1 MTQKTG
7 QCNFNFKKP
16 FYQSSCYIFLSSTF
30 SAVIGFIFWA
40 LAAKLY
46 DPATV
51 GIATSIISLIGL
63 LIIFSKLGFDY
74 SLVRFFPQ
82 GNKAEM
88 FSTAL
93 LITTGT
99 IVTLGLIFVNFLI
112 DFFPEY
118 GLLCNNSLLFIGILI
133 VYSVTAISG
142 MSFVA
147 IKRSDCF
154 LIQNLFTGL
163 RIAFLFLF
171 AGFGS
176 LGILASFGISF
187 MLASTYS
194 IAKLISFNIGITKI
208 SVPFLRDTL
217 YFSFGNYLTDLLYQ
231 SQNLALPIIII
242 YLMDASSAAYYFI
255 AYSIASILFMV
266 SYAVSTSLLVEGS
279 HGENLKQK
287 VREALFLIYPVLLCI
302 FLLIYLLGGKV
313 LVLIGSDYGAATELL
328 HLIAASS
335 FFSALFFVYQSIK
348 RVKKEMLS
356 SIVLNGLAL
365 IILSISCIMF
375 TPIYGITGIGYA
387 WLLSSAII
395 CIIVSILLMHE
406 MSSL

>member
-1 MTQKTG
+1 MMQNTEHRTRNSEKSL
-7 QCNFNFKKP
+7 
-16 FYQSSCYIFLSSTF
+16 YQNSCYIFLSSTLNAF
-30 SAVIGFIFWA
+30 IGFIFWA
-40 LAAKLY
+40 LAATLY

-51 GIATSIISLIGL
+51 GITTSIISLIGL

-74 SLVRFFPQ
+74 SLIRFFPQ

-93 LITTGT
+93 LITAGT
-99 IVTLGLIFVNFLI
+99 IVSLGLIFVIFLT

-118 GLLCNNSLLFIGILI
+118 SLLCNNPLLFIGVLI
-133 VYSVTAISG
+133 VYSITTISG
-142 MSFVA
+142 VSFVA

-163 RIAFLFLF
+163 RIVFLFF
-171 AGFGS
+171 FVGFGS
-176 LGILASFGISF
+176 LGILASFGVSF
-187 MLASTYS
+187 MLASMYS
-194 IAKLISFNIGITKI
+194 ITKLVSFDIGITNI
-208 SVPFLRDTL
+208 SIPFLRNTL
-217 YFSFGNYLTDLLYQ
+217 HFSFGNYLTDLLYQ

-255 AYSIASILFMV
+255 AYSIASVLFMV
-266 SYAVSTSLLVEGS
+266 PYAVSTSLLVEGS

-287 VREALFLIYPVLLCI
+287 VFDALFLIYPALLCI
-302 FLLIYLLGGKV
+302 FLLTYLFGGKI
-313 LVLIGSDYGAATELL
+313 LGFIGSDYGAATELL

-335 FFSALFFVYQSIK
+335 FFSAIFFIYQSIK

-356 SIVLNGLAL
+356 SILLNGLAL
-365 IILSISCIMF
+365 VILIVFCTIL

-387 WLLSSAII
+387 WLLSSIII
-395 CIIVSILLMHE
+395 CIIASMLLMYE
-406 MSSL
+406 MSSP